1 MNGGD
6 DGEAPRSK
14 NVLLD
19 AVIGGAG
26 VGTEWRGGFPSGGC
40 GGRVG
45 IEEFLIDRGG
55 NMFRVKEQFAAR
67 IKERHKPLSEN
78 DRCLN
83 LGAQDVECLDGVAS
97 VPDADG
103 LALGGLDG
111 VIGCEIRSTEDVDD
125 TGEPF
130 TLENGFDG
138 ASFGIEHGPDG
149 S

>member
-1 MNGGD
+1 
-6 DGEAPRSK
+6 
-14 NVLLD
+14 
-19 AVIGGAG
+19 
-26 VGTEWRGGFPSGGC
+26 
-40 GGRVG
+40 
-45 IEEFLIDRGG
+45 
-55 NMFRVKEQFAAR
+55 MFRVKEQFSAR
-67 IKERHKPLSEN
+67 IKERNKPLSE
-78 DRCLN
+78 DDSVFN
-83 LGAQDVECLDGVAS
+83 LGAKNVECLNGVAS

-111 VIGCEIRSTEDVDD
+111 VIGCEIGSTEDIHD